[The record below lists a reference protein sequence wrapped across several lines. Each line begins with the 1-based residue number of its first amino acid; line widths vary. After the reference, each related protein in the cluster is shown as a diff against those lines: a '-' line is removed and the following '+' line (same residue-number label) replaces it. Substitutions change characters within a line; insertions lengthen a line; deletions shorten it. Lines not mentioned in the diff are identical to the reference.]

1 MGGNRLKAR
10 IDRER
15 KMVVLTIDDPRA
27 REGLNEE
34 MPFDSWF
41 EFSERITQKIARS
54 HRA

>member
-1 MGGNRLKAR
+1 VKCK

-15 KMVVLTIDDPRA
+15 KMVVLTVEDPRA

-41 EFSERITQKIARS
+41 EFSKKISEKIARS
-54 HRA
+54 HRC